1 MCWEMSFSFL
11 LLFSFSSKGDDIWVL
26 EWSQCSYCENK
37 KEHWYPSPIVVVRDY
52 HQLNVVKMAI
62 WPNHKM
68 NFQDQG
74 ERYIRR
80 SLLLEELLKI
90 FRELDLNYRLLPMD
104 INVRALPTSSERLPP
119 SWSTVPNWVEA
130 NSCNS

>member
-1 MCWEMSFSFL
+1 
-11 LLFSFSSKGDDIWVL
+11 
-26 EWSQCSYCENK
+26 
-37 KEHWYPSPIVVVRDY
+37 
-52 HQLNVVKMAI
+52 MAI

-80 SLLLEELLKI
+80 SLLLEELLKT

-104 INVRALPTSSERLPP
+104 INVRSVPTSSERLPP
-119 SWSTVPNWVEA
+119 SWSTIQG
-130 NSCNS
+130 